1 MKRLT
6 DSAFWEENWR
16 KGFRPRRLWLYRD
29 FDFETIRLLHGRN
42 GPKGA
47 RVLEVGAGGSRVLPY
62 LRKRFGFDI
71 FGSDFSIGGCL
82 LLRANMA
89 LSGVDGSV
97 VCEDLFQS
105 SLPSESFDLV
115 FSAGLIEHFDDPR
128 AVIAEHLRLLKPG
141 GRLVLIT
148 PNLQGVHGKIVRGLA
163 PPLWSLHR
171 VLGPK
176 DLASV
181 LQSLEVDRIRS
192 GYLGSFLIHI
202 GRGPEWTGVRGW
214 PGLVQLLVCGSVKVI
229 NGLISLFFRLSPWRP
244 HSRAWSP
251 GCFAEGYKRSGSHSA
266 LGSAPSREISKS
278 RQ

>member
-6 DSAFWEENWR
+6 DIAFWEENWR
-16 KGFRPRRLWLYRD
+16 NDSRPRRLWLYRD
-29 FDFETIRLLHGRN
+29 FDFETIRLLGSEA

-62 LRKRFGFDI
+62 LGKRFGFDI
-71 FGSDFSIGGCL
+71 YGSDFSPGGCL
-82 LLRANMA
+82 LLRANMG
-89 LSGVDGSV
+89 LSGVDGGV

-105 SLPSESFDLV
+105 SLPSEAFDLV
-115 FSAGLIEHFDDPR
+115 FSAGLIEHFDDTR

-148 PNLQGVHGKIVRGLA
+148 PNLQGVHGKIVRRLA
-163 PPLWSLHR
+163 PNLWGLHR
-171 VLGPK
+171 VLGPN

-181 LQSLEVDRIRS
+181 LESLKLDRIRS

-251 GCFAEGYKRSGSHSA
+251 GCFAEGYKRSADRRTGESTPA
-266 LGSAPSREISKS
+266 LEASKS
-278 RQ
+278 RR